1 MGEIFA
7 LYQIHPSAAR
17 RTVMK
22 HSTTQ
27 TPLPAVAT
35 AQVEELHL
43 AEQCCRAAVQ
53 ASHSGDSAKAA
64 LRPDGVVWVA
74 MPCLSPT
81 PSPSKVHKRRQMVSE
96 HVKKLTSDANGSGGM
111 WNYLSCPH

>member
-1 MGEIFA
+1 MVEISA
-7 LYQIHPSAAR
+7 PCQIHPSAVR
-17 RTVMK
+17 RTVTK

-27 TPLPAVAT
+27 TPLPAVVT
-35 AQVEELHL
+35 AQVEGLHS
-43 AEQCCRAAVQ
+43 AAQCCRAAVQ
-53 ASHSGDSAKAA
+53 ASYSGDSAKAA

-81 PSPSKVHKRRQMVSE
+81 PSPSKVHKRQMVSE